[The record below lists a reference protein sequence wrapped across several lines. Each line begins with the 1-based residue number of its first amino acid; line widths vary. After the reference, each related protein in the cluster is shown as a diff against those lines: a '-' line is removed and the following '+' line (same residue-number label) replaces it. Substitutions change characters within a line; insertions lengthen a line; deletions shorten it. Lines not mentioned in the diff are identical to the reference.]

1 MAKTF
6 DLSLTLY
13 LPFFVKF
20 VSLMPSN
27 DGIMI
32 HKYYE
37 GTPKIINLS
46 TEIGRLL
53 GVVDATHLRKP
64 QTEIIKKN
72 KVKTIRASLAIE
84 GNTLSEDQIT
94 AILENK
100 RVIGPSKDIKEVEN
114 AIQTYDNLTKFD
126 AFSKESYLKAHRLLM
141 TGLVDMPGQFRTGSV
156 EVVQGDRIAHL
167 APPGWNVD
175 NLMTTLFWY
184 LKEGEDNLIIKSCV
198 FHYEMEFIH
207 PFLDGNG
214 RMGRLWQTVIL
225 MCANPVFEYLPI
237 EQEIKKRQEE
247 YYNVLSQCDKE
258 GLSTKFV
265 EYLLSKIKLS
275 LSELVDTQRGSF
287 SDIERLNYFLDQI
300 DTEDFTRKDYLKLFP
315 NISTATATR
324 DLRKGVEAGIL
335 SREGSD
341 RLARYHKK

>member
-1 MAKTF
+1 MR
-6 DLSLTLY
+6 
-13 LPFFVKF
+13 
-20 VSLMPSN
+20 SN

-37 GTPKIINLS
+37 GTSQIINLS

-53 GVVDATHLRKP
+53 GIVDATHLRRP
-64 QTEIIKKN
+64 QTELRKKN

-94 AILENK
+94 AILDNK
-100 RVIGPSKDIKEVEN
+100 RVIGPSRDIKEVEN
-114 AIQTYDNLTKFD
+114 AIRAYDNLPNFD
-126 AFSKESYLKAHRLLM
+126 AFSKESYLEAHQLLM
-141 TGLVDMPGQFRTGSV
+141 AGLVDTPGQFRTGSV
-156 EVVQGDRIAHL
+156 GVIQGDRIAHL

-175 NLMTTLFWY
+175 NLMTDLFGY

-207 PFLDGNG
+207 PFMDGNG

-225 MCANPVFEYLPI
+225 MKANPVFEYLPI
-237 EQEIKKRQEE
+237 EQEIKKSQEE

-265 EYLLSKIKLS
+265 EYLLSKIKMS
-275 LSELVDTQRGSF
+275 LSELVDTQRDNF
-287 SDIERLNYFLDQI
+287 TDLERLNYFLDQFE
-300 DTEDFTRKDYLKLFP
+300 TADFTRKDYLRMFP
-315 NISTATATR
+315 KISTATATR
-324 DLRKGVEAGIL
+324 DLKKGVEAGIL
-335 SREGSD
+335 TRKGND
-341 RLARYHKK
+341 RLARYQKK

>member
-1 MAKTF
+1 MF
-6 DLSLTLY
+6 Y
-13 LPFFVKF
+13 LIKF
-20 VSLMPSN
+20 IPLMRSN

-37 GTPKIINLS
+37 GTPQIINLS
-46 TEIGRLL
+46 TEIGILL

-64 QTEIIKKN
+64 RTELRKRN

-84 GNTLSEDQIT
+84 GNTLSEEQIT
-94 AILENK
+94 AIIDNK
-100 RVIGPSKDIKEVEN
+100 RVIGPTKDIKEVEN
-114 AIQTYDNLTKFD
+114 AIRVYDKLSTFD
-126 AFSKESYLKAHRLLM
+126 PFSKKSYLEAHGQLM
-141 TGLVDMPGQFRTGSV
+141 SGLVEMPGQFRTGSV
-156 EVVQGDRIAHL
+156 GVIQGDRIAHL

-175 NLMTTLFWY
+175 NLMTNLFKY

-207 PFLDGNG
+207 PFMDGNG

-225 MCANPVFEYLPI
+225 MKANPVFEYLPI
-237 EQEIKKRQEE
+237 EQEIKKSQEE

-265 EYLLSKIKLS
+265 EYLLGKIKLS
-275 LSELVDTQRGSF
+275 LAELVDTQRENF
-287 SDIERLNYFLDQI
+287 TDTERLYYFLDQM
-300 DTEDFTRKDYLKLFP
+300 DTSDFTRRDYLRMFP
-315 NISTATATR
+315 KISTATATR

-335 SREGSD
+335 SRKGSD
-341 RLARYHKK
+341 RLATYQKK

>member
-1 MAKTF
+1 MR
-6 DLSLTLY
+6 S
-13 LPFFVKF
+13 
-20 VSLMPSN
+20 S

-37 GTPKIINLS
+37 GTPQIINLS

-64 QTEIIKKN
+64 QTALRKKN

-94 AILENK
+94 SIIENK

-114 AIQTYDNLTKFD
+114 AIQAYDNLTNFD
-126 AFSKESYLKAHRLLM
+126 AFSKVSYLEAHRLLM

-156 EVVQGDRIAHL
+156 GVIQGDRIAHL

-175 NLMTTLFWY
+175 NLMTNLFGY

-207 PFLDGNG
+207 PFMDGNG

-225 MCANPVFEYLPI
+225 MRANPVFEYLPI
-237 EQEIKKRQEE
+237 EQEIKKSQEE
-247 YYNVLSQCDKE
+247 YYHVLSQCDKE

-265 EYLLSKIKLS
+265 EYLLGKIKLS
-275 LSELVDTQRGSF
+275 LSELVDTQRENF
-287 SDIERLNYFLDQI
+287 TDIERLNYFLDQI
-300 DTEDFTRKDYLKLFP
+300 DTDHFTRKDYLKMFP
-315 NISTATATR
+315 KISTATATR
-324 DLRKGVEAGIL
+324 DLRNGVEEGIL
-335 SREGSD
+335 IRKGSD

>member
-1 MAKTF
+1 M
-6 DLSLTLY
+6 L
-13 LPFFVKF
+13 VF
-20 VSLMPSN
+20 VSLVSLMRSS

-37 GTPKIINLS
+37 GTPQIINLS

-53 GVVDATHLRKP
+53 GIVDATHLRKP
-64 QTEIIKKN
+64 QTELRKKN

-94 AILENK
+94 AIIENK
-100 RVIGPSKDIKEVEN
+100 RVIGPTKDIKEVEN
-114 AIQTYDNLTKFD
+114 AIQAYDNLSNFD
-126 AFSKESYLKAHRLLM
+126 AFSKESYLEAHRLLM
-141 TGLVDMPGQFRTGSV
+141 LGLVDMPGQFRAGSV
-156 EVVQGDRIAHL
+156 GVRQGDRIAHL

-175 NLMTTLFWY
+175 NLMTNLFRY

-207 PFLDGNG
+207 PFMDGNG

-225 MCANPVFEYLPI
+225 MNVNPVFAYLPI
-237 EQEIKKRQEE
+237 EQEIKKSQEE

-265 EYLLSKIKLS
+265 EYLLGKIKLS
-275 LSELVDTQRGSF
+275 LVELVDIQRVNF
-287 SDIERLNYFLDQI
+287 TDTERLSYFLEQI
-300 DTEDFTRKDYLKLFP
+300 DIGEFTRKDYLKMFP
-315 NISTATATR
+315 KISTATATR
-324 DLRKGVEAGIL
+324 DLRKGVDEGVLTRKGI
-335 SREGSD
+335 D
-341 RLARYHKK
+341 RVAKYQKNK

>member
-1 MAKTF
+1 
-6 DLSLTLY
+6 
-13 LPFFVKF
+13 
-20 VSLMPSN
+20 
-27 DGIMI
+27 MI
-32 HKYYE
+32 QKYYE
-37 GTPKIINLS
+37 GTPQIINLS

-64 QTEIIKKN
+64 QTELRKKN

-94 AILENK
+94 AIIDNK

-114 AIQTYDNLTKFD
+114 AIQAYDHLSNFD
-126 AFSKESYLKAHRLLM
+126 AFSKESYLEAHRLLM
-141 TGLVDMPGQFRTGSV
+141 SGLVEMPGQFRTGSV
-156 EVVQGDRIAHL
+156 GVIQGDRVAHL

-175 NLMTTLFWY
+175 NLMTNLFRY

-207 PFLDGNG
+207 PFMDGNG

-225 MCANPVFEYLPI
+225 MNANPVFEYLPI
-237 EQEIKKRQEE
+237 EQEIKKSQEE

-265 EYLLSKIKLS
+265 EYLLGKIKLS
-275 LSELVDTQRGSF
+275 LAELVDIQRENF
-287 SDIERLNYFLDQI
+287 TDTERLSYFLEQI
-300 DTEDFTRKDYLKLFP
+300 NIGEFTRKDYLKMFP
-315 NISTATATR
+315 KISTATATR
-324 DLRKGVEAGIL
+324 DLRKGVEAGII
-335 SREGSD
+335 SRKGTD
-341 RLARYHKK
+341 RLASYQKK

>member
-1 MAKTF
+1 MR
-6 DLSLTLY
+6 
-13 LPFFVKF
+13 
-20 VSLMPSN
+20 SN

-53 GVVDATHLRKP
+53 GIVDATHLRKP
-64 QTEIIKKN
+64 QTELRKKN

-84 GNTLSEDQIT
+84 GNTMSEDQIT
-94 AILENK
+94 AIIDNK
-100 RVIGPSKDIKEVEN
+100 RVIGPPKDIKEVEN
-114 AIQTYDNLTKFD
+114 AIQVYDNLSNYD
-126 AFSKESYLKAHRLLM
+126 AFSKESYLEAHRLLM
-141 TGLVDMPGQFRTGSV
+141 SGLVDMPGQFRTGSV
-156 EVVQGDRIAHL
+156 GVIQGDRIAHL

-175 NLMTTLFWY
+175 NLMTDLFRY

-207 PFLDGNG
+207 PFMDGNG

-225 MCANPVFEYLPI
+225 MRANPVFEYLPI
-237 EQEIKKRQEE
+237 EQEIKKSQEE

-265 EYLLSKIKLS
+265 EYLLGKIKLS
-275 LSELVDTQRGSF
+275 LAELVDIQRENF
-287 SDIERLNYFLDQI
+287 TDKERLKYFLEQI
-300 DTEDFTRKDYLKLFP
+300 NTGTFTRKDYLKMFP
-315 NISTATATR
+315 EISTATATR
-324 DLRKGVEAGIL
+324 DLRKGVEEGIL
-335 SREGSD
+335 ARKGSD
-341 RLARYHKK
+341 RLATYQKK